1 MLTELAGTSIE
12 LVNKQTNR
20 GKSKTLSSSM
30 SKDPESINQNFEI
43 IKEVDY

>member
-1 MLTELAGTSIE
+1 MLTELAGTNTE

-20 GKSKTLSSSM
+20 EKSKTLSSSM